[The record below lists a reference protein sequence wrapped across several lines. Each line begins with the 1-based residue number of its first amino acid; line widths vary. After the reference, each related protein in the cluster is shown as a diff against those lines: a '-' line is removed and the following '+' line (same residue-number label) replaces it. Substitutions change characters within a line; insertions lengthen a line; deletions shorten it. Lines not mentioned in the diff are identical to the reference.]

1 MDGGLGMYTEGV
13 RKILTPRL
21 AKNTHEAAIMA
32 DDCGYDCFSFNGDVY
47 VKTECKSKWVKT
59 PFRVIDFKVCT

>member
-1 MDGGLGMYTEGV
+1 MYTEGV

-21 AKNTHEAAIMA
+21 AKNTHESAVMT

-47 VKTECKSKWVKT
+47 VKVKEGDKFKWFKS
-59 PFRVIDFKVCT
+59 PFRVVDFKVCT